1 MVKFCG
7 GKHMTTIKDLEKKHL
22 ANTLQMIEQEK
33 QILIKQ
39 KQQLTGQFQN
49 DLKELADL
57 KIQTGSSESFY
68 ESVVDYQ
75 RHENDLLLKYQTTQ
89 QQEKRLNTL
98 DVMKNSPY
106 FARIDFTELDEPE
119 TLYIGVASLRDQ
131 KEEPVIIDWRAP
143 IANLYYEGKLGK
155 TSYQTEHESFEVD
168 LQLKRQFQIKQGQ
181 LLALVDTSEAIND
194 EFLLSILDEASSNQM
209 KNIVATIQQ
218 AQNVIIRDTHSK
230 AMVIQG
236 IAGSGKTS
244 ALLQRVAYILYH
256 NRQWLDEKAVLIFS
270 PNRLFSD
277 YISMVLPSLGESEV
291 PTRTFSDF
299 LQQLLPQL
307 TIQKETKL
315 EEDFLT
321 DQHDQINQ
329 YKQGMEVVYQ
339 IKPYLKKITATG
351 PIFRSLKADQQV
363 YLSKEQM
370 RQWYL
375 ETNAEL
381 PLYQRIQLLQTKLLK
396 KLGGIQKDEAK
407 LAWVK
412 ELVEEKLQQAYEEN
426 PHLEVNEKT
435 ERQLRKQIKAEILRK
450 KFAKMKRAIKKFQ
463 FIHTQQQYLHFLKTL
478 EKATTDKNIC
488 SQSQYQEHLANIKET
503 LKNKQLSL
511 TDATLYFLLIKGLYP
526 IYIEQKARYI
536 FIDEMQDFPPAQVA
550 LLRSLYPKANLTLC
564 GDLNQKVFGN
574 EAIIDCLDA
583 LFPDVTVTNYQLTT
597 SYRSTQEITRF
608 ANQFLTNV
616 EQVQT
621 TARLGNLPS
630 YYYFQTDKLALDWLS
645 QQVLTEDTLPI
656 RSAIICKTSAECQAL
671 YEQLPDNIK
680 SKIQLITNE
689 ETFMKKNWL
698 IIPAYLAKGLEFDQ
712 VIAWHIGNQYTQ
724 VHDQLILYTIFTR
737 AMHQLKIVSINQAS
751 PLLQLAQKD
760 TYQQATK

>member
-1 MVKFCG
+1 MSS
-7 GKHMTTIKDLEKKHL
+7 IKELEKKHL

-33 QILIKQ
+33 QILLKQ
-39 KQQLTGQFQN
+39 KQQLTGQFQS

-57 KIQTGSSESFY
+57 KIQTGSSEAFY

-75 RHENDLLLKYQTTQ
+75 RHEQDLLLKYQTTQ

-98 DVMKNSPY
+98 AVMENTPY
-106 FARIDFTELDEPE
+106 FARIDFTEQNEKE
-119 TLYIGVASLRDQ
+119 TLYIGIASLRDQ
-131 KEEPVIIDWRAP
+131 KEQPIIIDWRAP
-143 IANLYYEGKLGK
+143 IANLYYEGKLGE
-155 TSYQTEHESFEVD
+155 TTYQTEHDQFEVD

-181 LLALVDTSEAIND
+181 LLAVVDTSEAIND
-194 EFLLSILDEASSNQM
+194 EFLLEILDEASSNQM

-218 AQNVIIRDTHSK
+218 AQNTIIRDLHSK

-307 TIQKETKL
+307 KIQKETKL

-321 DQHDQINQ
+321 DQHDKITQ
-329 YKQGMEVVYQ
+329 YKQGIHAVYQ
-339 IKPYLKKITATG
+339 IKPYLQKITANG

-375 ETNAEL
+375 ETNPQL
-381 PLYQRIQLLQTKLLK
+381 PLYQRMQLLQTKLLK

-407 LAWVK
+407 LPWVK
-412 ELVEEKLQQAYEEN
+412 ELVEERLQLAYEEN
-426 PHLEVNEKT
+426 PHLEVNERT
-435 ERQLRKQIKAEILRK
+435 ERQLRKQLKAEIVRK
-450 KFAKMKRAIKKFQ
+450 KFSKIKRAIKKFQ
-463 FIHTQQQYLHFLKTL
+463 FVHTQQQYLHFLKTL
-478 EKATTDKNIC
+478 EPVITMQTQC
-488 SQSQYQEHLANIKET
+488 SIADFQQHLLSVRED
-503 LKNKQLSL
+503 LKMKQLAL
-511 TDATLYFLLIKGLYP
+511 TDACLYFLLAKGLYP
-526 IYIEQKARYI
+526 IYVEQKARYI

-574 EAIIDCLDA
+574 DAIIDCLPS
-583 LFPDVTVTNYQLTT
+583 LFPDVEVTNYQLTT

-608 ANQFLTNV
+608 ANQFLSGAD
-616 EQVQT
+616 QVQT
-621 TARLGNLPS
+621 TARMGQLPQA
-630 YYYFQTDKLALDWLS
+630 YHFDQTKQAIDWLT
-645 QQVLTEDTLPI
+645 QQITAKTKLPI
-656 RSAIICKTSAECQAL
+656 RSAIICKTSAECQEL
-671 YEQLPDNIK
+671 YHQLSESMQQK
-680 SKIQLITNE
+680 VQLITNE

-712 VIAWHIGNQYTQ
+712 VFAWKIGEQYAKA
-724 VHDQLILYTIFTR
+724 HDQLILYTIFTR
-737 AMHQLKIVSINQAS
+737 AMHQLKIITIKQTS
-751 PLLQLAQKD
+751 PLLALAKSD
-760 TYQQATK
+760 TYLQE